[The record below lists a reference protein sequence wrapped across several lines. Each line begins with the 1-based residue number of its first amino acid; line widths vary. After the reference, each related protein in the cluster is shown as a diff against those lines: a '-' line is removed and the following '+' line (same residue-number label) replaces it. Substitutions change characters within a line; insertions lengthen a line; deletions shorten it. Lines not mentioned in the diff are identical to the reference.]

1 MHDLSLHK
9 GTKNSQIFHFVI
21 ADLFSRANTT
31 IKITRCIWVKCDFF
45 TNFVPLMRRPFN
57 MNPAIER
64 NSILLIYTG
73 GTIGMMK
80 NPVTGALENFNFDQ
94 LLEYVPEIKGFN
106 LDLYSIAFEPP
117 MDSSDISPESWSQL
131 VKIIYSNYDQYDG
144 FVILHGTDTMA
155 FTASALSFML
165 EGLMKPVILT
175 GSQLPIGALRTDGK
189 ENLLTAIEIAAAKH
203 QDGTPI
209 VPEVCVF
216 FHEKLMRGNRTTKVS
231 AENFD
236 AFESNNYPLLAHSG
250 IELQFYEHNILP
262 YRADSMLT
270 PHYEMDPNIIIFSLF
285 PGMQPEIVKKMMRDR
300 KLKGVIFRTFGS
312 GNAPQQE
319 WLVKALSH
327 ATQSGKTIVNITQC
341 STGSVKMGL
350 YETGRQLLEAGIIS
364 GYDSTVEAALTK
376 LMYLLGRGFNTE
388 EINHYMNLSIA
399 GEITL

>member
-1 MHDLSLHK
+1 M
-9 GTKNSQIFHFVI
+9 SQIVEKT
-21 ADLFSRANTT
+21 S
-31 IKITRCIWVKCDFF
+31 V
-45 TNFVPLMRRPFN
+45 
-57 MNPAIER
+57 
-64 NSILLIYTG
+64 LLIYTG

-80 NPVTGALENFNFDQ
+80 NPETGALENFNFDQ

-106 LDLYSIAFEPP
+106 LNIYSIAFEPP
-117 MDSSDISPESWSQL
+117 IDSSDISPESWSQL
-131 VKIIYSNYDQYDG
+131 VKIIYSNYEQYDG

-203 QDGTPI
+203 DDGTPV

-231 AENFD
+231 ADNFD

-250 IELQFYEHNILP
+250 IELQFYTHNILP
-262 YRADSMLT
+262 YRADAVLT
-270 PHYEMDPNIIIFSLF
+270 PHYTMDPNIIIFSLF
-285 PGMQPEIVKKMMRDR
+285 PGIQPCTVEKILNEKTT
-300 KLKGVIFRTFGS
+300 KGVIFRTFGS
-312 GNAPQQE
+312 GNAPKKQ
-319 WLVKALSH
+319 WLTDALTH

-341 STGSVKMGL
+341 STGSVKMSL
-350 YETGRQLLEAGIIS
+350 YETGRQLLESGIIS
-364 GYDSTVEAALTK
+364 GRDSTVEAALTK
-376 LMYLLGRGFNTE
+376 LMFLIGQGLDTTE
-388 EINHYMNLSIA
+388 IRHYMNRSLA